1 MRQVFEAL
9 ATESTGTSS
18 FVARAVLLDTPPS
31 IDAREVTDK
40 GSLNQRSVLENRSDW
55 VARLY
60 AAAPDPAV
68 IVIRDPREA
77 SHAGA
82 R

>member
-1 MRQVFEAL
+1 VRRLFESL
-9 ATESTGTSS
+9 ASESTGTSS

-31 IDAREVTDK
+31 IDAHELTDK
-40 GSLNQRSVLENRSDW
+40 GSLNQRAVLESRRSW
-55 VARLY
+55 VERLY
-60 AAAPDPAV
+60 ATAPDAAV

-77 SHAGA
+77 SHV